1 MVESLFVRGEVEGC
15 DIAFPGYAKRTNIS
29 AHGRNCCGADYVFAG
44 IDWRG
49 TELGLS
55 FLLGPGCDTH
65 VAIDA
70 VCRLSGR
77 SARVARMAFASSGGQ
92 SIRAQHSLWAAR
104 RAQAHRIGT
113 AIAARIRELGS
124 GAHR

>member
-55 FLLGPGCDTH
+55 FLLGAGCDTH
-65 VAIDA
+65 VAIAA
-70 VCRLSGR
+70 VRRLFGR
-77 SARVARMAFASSGGQ
+77 SARVARMASASSGGQ
-92 SIRAQHSLWAAR
+92 SVRAQHPLRVAR
-104 RAQAHRIGT
+104 RTKAHRIGT
-113 AIAARIRELGS
+113 AVATRI
-124 GAHR
+124 